1 MTMSPHPR
9 LVSAT
14 LNEEIAAK
22 IAGQFAAL
30 SDPSR
35 VRILASLLDGER
47 RVSAIVEVVNL
58 SQPVVSHHLGLLR
71 QWRLVRARK
80 EGSQV
85 FYSLHDDH
93 ILDLLRRS
101 LDHVQHA
108 D

>member
-1 MTMSPHPR
+1 
-9 LVSAT
+9 VSSHTKSTALA

-35 VRILASLLDGER
+35 VRILACLLEGER
-47 RVSAIVEVVNL
+47 RVSAIVEIVNL
-58 SQPVVSHHLGLLR
+58 SQPVVSHHLSLLR

-85 FYSLHDDH
+85 FYCLHDEH
-93 ILDLLRRS
+93 IVDLLRRS
-101 LDHVQHA
+101 LDHVQH
-108 D
+108 DD

>member
-1 MTMSPHPR
+1 MSPHVR
-9 LVSAT
+9 LFPAA
-14 LNEEIAAK
+14 LNEETATK

-35 VRILASLLDGER
+35 VRILASLLEGER
-47 RVSAIVEVVNL
+47 RVSAIVELVNL
-58 SQPVVSHHLGLLR
+58 SQPVVSHHLSLLR

-93 ILDLLRRS
+93 ILDLLLRS
-101 LDHVQHA
+101 LDHVQHE

>member
-1 MTMSPHPR
+1 MSLHTQ
-9 LVSAT
+9 LVSSA

-47 RVSAIVEVVNL
+47 RVSAIVDLVNL
-58 SQPVVSHHLGLLR
+58 SQPVVSHHLSLLR
-71 QWRLVRARK
+71 QLRLVRARK
-80 EGSQV
+80 DGAQV

-93 ILDLLRRS
+93 IQDLLQRS
-101 LDHVQHA
+101 LDHVQHE

>member
-1 MTMSPHPR
+1 MSSQVKYISPA
-9 LVSAT
+9 LD
-14 LNEEIAAK
+14 EEIATK

-35 VRILASLLDGER
+35 VRILASLLEGER
-47 RVSAIVEVVNL
+47 RVSAIVELVNL
-58 SQPVVSHHLGLLR
+58 SQPVVSHHLSLLR

-93 ILDLLRRS
+93 IVDLLRRS

>member
-1 MTMSPHPR
+1 MPPLAKLASPA
-9 LVSAT
+9 LD
-14 LNEEIAAK
+14 EEVAAK

-35 VRILASLLDGER
+35 VRILASLLEGER
-47 RVSAIVEVVNL
+47 RVSAIVELVNL

-85 FYSLHDDH
+85 FYCLHDDH
-93 ILDLLRRS
+93 IRDLLQRS
-101 LDHVQHA
+101 LDHVLHA

>member
-1 MTMSPHPR
+1 MTPYAKPVPFVM
-9 LVSAT
+9 
-14 LNEEIAAK
+14 NEDLAAK

-35 VRILASLLDGER
+35 VRILASLLEGER
-47 RVSAIVEVVNL
+47 RVSAIVEAVNL
-58 SQPVVSHHLGLLR
+58 SQPTVSHHLSLLR

-85 FYSLHDDH
+85 FYSLHDEH